1 MALAL
6 GMEENCDPNSNCK
19 TFSLSLYQHSHI
31 THNAN
36 APKCTVPNSTKGF
49 ESSSSVSES
58 SEGNES
64 TSSGK
69 RVRRRWV
76 FPSQINQYSSC
87 ESTEASRKGVW
98 KKLNFRE
105 RGEKRVVKLTSV
117 KPFELK
123 TQERGRLKEQEFM
136 KKVHEMLVQEE
147 KIRIPIAQGLPLT
160 TDEPQILPR
169 PPTREKTQPLDVK
182 LHTETRAIQRAQ
194 FDQLIAEKCYF
205 LEQQRLEEER
215 IQKVLEIEE
224 VKRMRQEMIP
234 RAQMM
239 PFFDQPFVPRRST
252 MPLTIPKEPN
262 FHTSLRKRANWGLCM

>member
-98 KKLNFRE
+98 QKKLNFRE

-136 KKVHEMLVQEE
+136 KK
-147 KIRIPIAQGLPLT
+147 
-160 TDEPQILPR
+160 ILPR